1 MLKSKGPNTD
11 PCGTPI
17 DKSSQSLYSEL
28 ILVVNLLS
36 DKKDE
41 VSLIDL

>member
-1 MLKSKGPNTD
+1 MLNNKGPNTD

-17 DKSSQSLYSEL
+17 NKSSQALYAEL
-28 ILVVNLLS
+28 VLVLFLFP

-41 VSLIDL
+41 TK